1 MALTYRTGSG
11 GKGSALTIEELDNN
25 FRYFTGSHSV
35 TGSFGV
41 SGSITLTG
49 SLDIDGSVEATN
61 FSGSS
66 FTGSFVGDGSG
77 LINLPTSDP
86 FPFDGNAEIVGNLD
100 VTGSVNI
107 NKDGGDILTINDI
120 DMNISTKFD
129 SDGIGGDNSF
139 WQSFDGTNYNHVI
152 GTQFNNPDK
161 NLLIGYQGVT
171 KTIINA
177 QTGNVGI
184 GTETPFQNTKLDVNG
199 AVKIGE
205 GNFGYVIISDDYLG
219 GELGL
224 IDDRDEIIAAR
235 FDDGSYRYGGGY
247 NGDEPLNISQSMVR
261 VNGSLNFIGGVD
273 STLLAS
279 NGLQE
284 IELSVVDANNGNS
297 PDNLRI
303 ALNNQGEGYFLTK
316 ILALGD
322 EEGVYNNTLLT
333 INAQTNKFEFQ
344 EGDIQIDGDVGIGT
358 STPTSKLQV
367 VGLAEHADNAA
378 ALVAGLT
385 IGAFYRTGD
394 LLKVVH

>member
-86 FPFDGNAEIVGNLD
+86 FPFDGNAEILGNLG

-107 NKDGGDILTINDI
+107 NKDGGDILTINDT
-120 DMNISTKFD
+120 DLGRYTKFE

-139 WQSFDGTNYNHVI
+139 WQSPDGTNYTQVI

-161 NLLIGYQGVT
+161 NIFIGYQGVT

-184 GTETPFQNTKLDVNG
+184 GTQTPNPNAKLDVNG
-199 AVKIGE
+199 AITSSGD
-205 GNFGYVIISDDYLG
+205 ISTS
-219 GELGL
+219 
-224 IDDRDEIIAAR
+224 A
-235 FDDGSYRYGGGY
+235 
-247 NGDEPLNISQSMVR
+247 NISGANLNVSGSLNASGSLNVS
-261 VNGSLNFIGGVD
+261 GSLNFIGGGIGSLTARDGLDEISLNVAD
-273 STLLAS
+273 STDGNNPDNYLISLDNTGGGLFYAKNLELGDGEGVINGTNITINSVNSKILL
-279 NGLQE
+279 
-284 IELSVVDANNGNS
+284 NNGN
-297 PDNLRI
+297 
-303 ALNNQGEGYFLTK
+303 
-316 ILALGD
+316 
-322 EEGVYNNTLLT
+322 
-333 INAQTNKFEFQ
+333 
-344 EGDIQIDGDVGIGT
+344 VGIGT
-358 STPTSKLQV
+358 PTPTSKLQV